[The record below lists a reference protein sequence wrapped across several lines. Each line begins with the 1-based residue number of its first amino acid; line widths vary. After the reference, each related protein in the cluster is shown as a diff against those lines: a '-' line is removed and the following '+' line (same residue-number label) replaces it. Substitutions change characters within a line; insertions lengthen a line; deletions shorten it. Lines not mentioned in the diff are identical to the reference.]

1 MNWPKVSLKYQ
12 RSESFYNCY
21 EARKIIVGPNSS
33 ILPTNWWSERRNKGK
48 EETNKKKKSFEFYN
62 VSRVSGVDNKNA

>member
-12 RSESFYNCY
+12 RNESFHNCY

-33 ILPTNWWSERRNKGK
+33 IFPTNWWSERKNKGK
-48 EETNKKKKSFEFYN
+48 EETSKKKKSFEFYN
-62 VSRVSGVDNKNA
+62 VSRVSGVNNKNA